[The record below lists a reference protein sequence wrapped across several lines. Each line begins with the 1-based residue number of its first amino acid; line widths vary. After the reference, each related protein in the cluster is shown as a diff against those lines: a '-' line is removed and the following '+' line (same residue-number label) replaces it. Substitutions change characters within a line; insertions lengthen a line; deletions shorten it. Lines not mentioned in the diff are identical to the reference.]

1 MTATKGR
8 QHRWALA
15 GLTVA
20 VVAIGFD
27 ITILNVALP
36 TIATDLSADTSA
48 LQWMVN
54 AYVLLFAGLLLPFGA
69 LADRYG
75 RRRGL
80 LLGLAVFAA
89 ASIAAAWAD
98 TATQVIAARAG
109 LGVGAALIMPTT
121 LASLTALFTGADRA
135 RAVSV
140 LVSGMGVGI
149 PLGPIIGGYL
159 LEHFWW
165 GTIFLVNLPIVA
177 LAAISVAVFLPES
190 RDPHPPRLD
199 PAGAVLSTA
208 GLIAFVYAV
217 IEAPEQGW
225 TAPTVIV
232 TLLAAAALLAAFTWW
247 ELRNPEPMI
256 DLRLFRNPQFRW
268 GSINATLASFT
279 LFGLLFVA
287 PQHLQFVLGFDALA
301 TGLRLLPL
309 IVGLV
314 AGAGIATRLTTR
326 AGHRTPILAGLVV
339 TAAAL
344 LIGALTNAGSSYGFI
359 AIWYAIVG
367 LGIGATLA
375 LAMDAVLAVMP
386 PERSGAGIAITMTM
400 RQTGGALGVALLG
413 SLLSTTYRDRVD
425 TTGLPAPAVDAATQS
440 IAATMAVAHRLELPA
455 LADAAGRAYVDAMVY
470 VLLACAVVVALG
482 AVAAMLFMPARVGD
496 GTTGSVGVD
505 SIAGTG

>member
-1 MTATKGR
+1 MTATNAR
-8 QHRWALA
+8 RHRWALA
-15 GLTVA
+15 GLTIA

-36 TIATDLSADTSA
+36 TIATDLTADTSA

-69 LADRYG
+69 LTDRYG

-89 ASIAAAWAD
+89 ASVAAAWAD
-98 TATQVIAARAG
+98 TTTQVIAARAG

-140 LVSGMGVGI
+140 LVAGMGVGI

-159 LEHFWW
+159 IEHFWW
-165 GTIFLVNLPIVA
+165 GTIFLINLPIVA
-177 LAAISVAVFLPES
+177 VAAITVAVFLPES
-190 RDPHPPRLD
+190 RDPNPPRPD
-199 PAGAVLSTA
+199 PAGAVLSTV
-208 GLIAFVYAV
+208 GLVAFVYAV
-217 IEAPEQGW
+217 IEAPERGW
-225 TAPTVIV
+225 TAPTVIAALIAA
-232 TLLAAAALLAAFTWW
+232 TLLTTFTWW
-247 ELRNPEPMI
+247 ELHNPQPMI
-256 DLRLFRNPQFRW
+256 ELRLFRDRQFRW
-268 GSINATLASFT
+268 GSITATLASFA

-287 PQHLQFVLGFDALA
+287 PPHLQFVLGYDALD

-314 AGAGIATRLTTR
+314 TGAGIATRLTTPT
-326 AGHRTPILAGLVV
+326 GHRAPIVAGLVV
-339 TAAAL
+339 TTVGL
-344 LIGALTNAGSSYGFI
+344 LIGALTNAASGYGFI
-359 AIWYAIVG
+359 ATWYAIVG
-367 LGIGATLA
+367 LGIGAILA
-375 LAMDAVLAVMP
+375 PAMDAVLAVMP

-413 SLLSTTYRDRVD
+413 SLLSATYRDRID
-425 TTGLPAPAVDAATQS
+425 TSGLPTPAVDAATHS
-440 IAATMAVAHRLELPA
+440 IAGTMAVADRLGLPV
-455 LADAAGRAYVDAMVY
+455 LADAAGRAYVNAMVY
-470 VLLACAVVVALG
+470 VLLACAVVAALG

-496 GTTGSVGVD
+496 GATDSVGVD

>member
-1 MTATKGR
+1 MTATTGPR
-8 QHRWALA
+8 HRWALA

-36 TIATDLSADTSA
+36 TIATDLNANTSA

-89 ASIAAAWAD
+89 ASVAAAWAD
-98 TATQVIAARAG
+98 TTTQVIGARAG

-165 GTIFLVNLPIVA
+165 GTIFLINLPIVA
-177 LAAISVAVFLPES
+177 LAAITVAVFLPES
-190 RDPHPPRLD
+190 RDPNPPRLD

-208 GLIAFVYAV
+208 GLVAFVYAV
-217 IEAPEQGW
+217 IEAPERGW
-225 TAPTVIV
+225 TAPTVIAA
-232 TLLAAAALLAAFTWW
+232 LIAAAMLITGFTWW
-247 ELRNPEPMI
+247 ELHHRQPMI
-256 DLRLFRNPQFRW
+256 DLRLFRNRQFRW
-268 GSINATLASFT
+268 GSINATLASFA

-287 PQHLQFVLGFDALA
+287 PQHLQFVLGFDALDS
-301 TGLRLLPL
+301 GLRLLPL

-314 AGAGIATRLTTR
+314 AGAGIATRLVAR
-326 AGHRTPILAGLVV
+326 IGHRAPIVVGLVV
-339 TAAAL
+339 TTAGL
-344 LIGALTNAGSSYGFI
+344 LIGALTTTASSYGFI
-359 AIWYAIVG
+359 ATWYAIVG

-375 LAMDAVLAVMP
+375 PAMDAVLAVMP

-400 RQTGGALGVALLG
+400 RQIGGALGVALLG
-413 SLLSTTYRDRVD
+413 GLLSATYRDRID
-425 TTGLPAPAVDAATQS
+425 TTGLPAPTVDAATQS
-440 IAATMAVAHRLELPA
+440 IAGAMAVAHRLGLPA
-455 LADAAGRAYVDAMVY
+455 LADSADRAYVDATVY
-470 VLLACAVVVALG
+470 VLLASAAVTALG
-482 AVAAMLFMPARVGD
+482 AVAAMLFMPAQASERPTNNSLDLV
-496 GTTGSVGVD
+496 TR
-505 SIAGTG
+505 